1 MMMMELS
8 SEGLHTNKPCEGKA
22 ITLRIAV
29 EKINDGGK
37 PVFVTGCCEKPG
49 HDANIN
55 PRQ

>member
-29 EKINDGGK
+29 EKINDGGQ